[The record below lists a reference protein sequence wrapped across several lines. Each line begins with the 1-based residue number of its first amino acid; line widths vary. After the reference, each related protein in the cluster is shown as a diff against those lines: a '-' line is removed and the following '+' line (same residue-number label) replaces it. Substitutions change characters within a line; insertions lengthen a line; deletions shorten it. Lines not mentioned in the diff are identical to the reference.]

1 MMRSPLINDL
11 VSLRNTVDPLFR
23 ERPFGDPLNTFWS
36 RAETS
41 GSSVARPMPID
52 VYATDDQV
60 VITAAV
66 PGIQP
71 DDLQLTVHQSTVT
84 LSGSLQNVVDME
96 EGKKA
101 TWYLQELPSGSFRR
115 SITLPFEVDAGR
127 ADASFEHGILRV
139 VLPKAEA
146 AKPRQIAIHSGQDQ
160 AIEAGSTQQS

>member
-23 ERPFGDPLNTFWS
+23 ERPFGDPLNTLWS
-36 RAETS
+36 RAETGG
-41 GSSVARPMPID
+41 GSPARPMPID

-71 DDLQLTVHQSTVT
+71 DDLQLTVHQNTVT
-84 LSGSLQNVVDME
+84 LSGSLQNVTDTE

-146 AKPRQIAIHSGQDQ
+146 AKPKQITIHSGQDQ
-160 AIEAGSTQQS
+160 AIESGSTQQS